1 MQAKLFAWTNC
12 SVAEFMLKLPFP
24 PPFAVVR
31 AGISQLKNLD
41 LFDKWEDLVDL
52 GAYCL
57 ALPIVELPY
66 AMMIIY
72 AHLFKCLEPILII
85 VSTLTIGDPCKSQQ
99 FLEINF
105 ELHILVQSNS
115 KEVKQRLGSNKNSD
129 HFLFYQLY
137 QVVLIPCSHI
147 SFKIYLSS
155 NGNNQL
161 IKKNFVVIGILNIF
175 E

>member
-85 VSTLTIGDPCKSQQ
+85 VSTLTIGDPCKFGYFSKLIFIFIFQ
-99 FLEINF
+99 FNR
-105 ELHILVQSNS
+105 ILA
-115 KEVKQRLGSNKNSD
+115 KSNKD
-129 HFLFYQLY
+129 
-137 QVVLIPCSHI
+137 
-147 SFKIYLSS
+147 
-155 NGNNQL
+155 
-161 IKKNFVVIGILNIF
+161 
-175 E
+175 

>member
-31 AGISQLKNLD
+31 AGISQLKVDLRIIFQMIDLICFQNLD

-85 VSTLTIGDPCKSQQ
+85 VSTLTIGDPCK
-99 FLEINF
+99 
-105 ELHILVQSNS
+105 
-115 KEVKQRLGSNKNSD
+115 
-129 HFLFYQLY
+129 
-137 QVVLIPCSHI
+137 
-147 SFKIYLSS
+147 
-155 NGNNQL
+155 
-161 IKKNFVVIGILNIF
+161 
-175 E
+175 